1 MPPPEREAFGGRPGR
16 PRLTGAAVAPAALA
30 GRTARCRFE
39 PAGRRRETSGGP
51 SRIPNFEPT
60 VSMTFLAS
68 STGFFFSIAFAYAIA
83 PGRSIPRRLRTSR
96 MTPALIVLG
105 FSLNTLPIA
114 SFTSRSVSALF
125 FLTRSVTNVRIPA
138 RFLSIAKFLP
148 RSNSLTKQSK
158 RSMLGVPGCNDR
170 MPLPCWKTFA
180 TSLSPTSRR
189 PSPVRPSRP
198 PSRASS
204 AKEASRS
211 PSSSAAAASR
221 PATFSRTA
229 TQPTA
234 PRSSRAIT
242 SRTGIPRRR
251 RSRWRSRPRRPG
263 ASSRAAARMR
273 ERKHEFSATMVLEIG
288 KSWPEA
294 DVETAEAIDFLE
306 FYARE
311 MLRWGGEIPVTPYPG
326 EFPETR
332 YLPLGAGAVIPP
344 WNFPNAILTGMTVA
358 AVVTGNSVVLKP
370 ASDTPLVAWKV
381 FTLLEEAGVPDG
393 VVNYLPGPGSD
404 VGDFLVEAPETRFI
418 SFTGSK
424 AVGLGIHEKAA
435 RVVRGQ
441 RWIKR
446 TVLEMGGKDFI
457 VVDEDADFDFAVSQ
471 VVASAFGF
479 QGQKCSACSRAIV
492 HKRLYKRFVDAV
504 IARTAKLSV
513 GPTRDGKNFMGPVAS
528 EKQFKTVTDFIKVG
542 RRESKIG
549 TGGVWHG
556 RTGNFIQPTVFYDV
570 KPSARIFR
578 EEIFGPVLGISE
590 ARDFHHAIEL
600 ANASEYGLTGSYFG
614 RDRMRI
620 AEAKKRL
627 HTGNLYINRKC
638 TGALVGV
645 HTFGGFD
652 MSGTDSKAGGRDYL
666 GLFLQ
671 AQSIS
676 ERL

>member
-1 MPPPEREAFGGRPGR
+1 MLQDFRNEAFTDFSQAESRSAFESALARVERQRGVEIPVVAGGRR
-16 PRLTGAAVAPAALA
+16 IRTGHFLEDRNPADRADVLSRHHLADRKVAAKALEAAVKAQKSWAEVAP
-30 GRTARCRFE
+30 
-39 PAGRRRETSGGP
+39 RE
-51 SRIPNFEPT
+51 
-60 VSMTFLAS
+60 
-68 STGFFFSIAFAYAIA
+68 
-83 PGRSIPRRLRTSR
+83 
-96 MTPALIVLG
+96 
-105 FSLNTLPIA
+105 
-114 SFTSRSVSALF
+114 
-125 FLTRSVTNVRIPA
+125 
-138 RFLSIAKFLP
+138 
-148 RSNSLTKQSK
+148 
-158 RSMLGVPGCNDR
+158 
-170 MPLPCWKTFA
+170 
-180 TSLSPTSRR
+180 
-189 PSPVRPSRP
+189 
-198 PSRASS
+198 RASVLL
-204 AKEASRS
+204 
-211 PSSSAAAASR
+211 
-221 PATFSRTA
+221 
-229 TQPTA
+229 
-234 PRSSRAIT
+234 
-242 SRTGIPRRR
+242 
-251 RSRWRSRPRRPG
+251 
-263 ASSRAAARMR
+263 RAAARMR
-273 ERKHEFSATMVLEIG
+273 ERKHELSATMVLEIG

-344 WNFPNAILTGMTVA
+344 WNFPNAILTGMTAA
-358 AVVTGNSVVLKP
+358 AVVAGNSVVLKP

-492 HKRLYKRFVDAV
+492 HRRLYRRFVDAV

-645 HTFGGFD
+645 HPFGGFD